1 MRIPSIARAAAL
13 ALLVAALPQA
23 RPAAQAQR
31 PMTIADTVEVPILAD
46 PQVAPDGRRVA
57 FMLVRADWAINRLMP
72 QVFVTAMDGSGE
84 PVQLTFDR
92 RGASSPRWSPDGRT
106 LAFVA
111 RRDGDP
117 AGQIYLLPMD
127 GSGGEARRL
136 GTLPS
141 SPGALRWAPD
151 GSALYFLASDPPT
164 AVERTR
170 QRVQDDVY
178 EFDADW
184 KPRRLWRIDLAGT
197 ATALT
202 PADTTV
208 LEYTLSA
215 DGARVAHRR
224 APSPLLDDSAKGEVW
239 IMAADG
245 TGAVQVT
252 DNAVEEHEVRFSP
265 DGSRLLFLAEV
276 NSALE
281 PYYNA
286 KVFTMAAS
294 GGPLTRLE
302 PDAPYEVDSA
312 EWSAD
317 GRRIRFVAN
326 LGVHQELMDMAAA
339 GGDVRTLTSGDHA
352 VGNWRQYAGGDV
364 FTLNEPTRVELWRL
378 ETGAAAPVPV
388 THLHRYVAETF
399 ALARQE
405 KVTWTGRDGVTI
417 EGLLNY
423 PIDYEPGRRYPLV
436 VSLHGGPSL
445 TDQFGGMNNP
455 FTYLEVLAGRGY
467 AVLRPNYRGSS
478 AYGDAFRRDIVGDY
492 FRNQPY
498 DVLAGVDHVIEM
510 GVADPARLI
519 VMGGSA
525 GGHLTNKLIT
535 MTDRFK
541 AAISTSGA
549 ANWISLFAQTD
560 SREDRDVVLEGT
572 PWQADAPFGA
582 LWAQSPLST
591 VWKASTPTL
600 LIVGERD
607 RRVPMPQSVEMY
619 RGLKANGV
627 PVRLLVGPREAHS
640 WGELRHVLSQAAEGL
655 WWMEH
660 YALGREYERERA
672 PGDEK
677 GTNGQR

>member
-1 MRIPSIARAAAL
+1 MRRIPPVAAAAL
-13 ALLVAALPQA
+13 LLAAALVA

-31 PMTIADTVEVPILAD
+31 PMTITDTIEVPIVAD

-57 FMLVRADWAINRLMP
+57 FMLLRADWSNNRLMP
-72 QVFVTAMDGSGE
+72 HNYVAPTDGAGE
-84 PVQLTFDR
+84 PVQLTFDA
-92 RGASSPRWSPDGRT
+92 RGESSPRWSPDGRT

-111 RRDGDP
+111 RRDGDA

-127 GSGGEARRL
+127 GCGGEAQRV
-136 GTLPS
+136 GNLPS
-141 SPGALRWAPD
+141 SPGSLRWAPD
-151 GSALYFLASDPPT
+151 GAALFFLAADPPT
-164 AVERTR
+164 PAERAR
-170 QRVQDDVY
+170 QRAQDDVY

-184 KPRRLWRIDLAGT
+184 RPRRLWRVALDGT

-202 PADTTV
+202 PPGTTV
-208 LEYTLSA
+208 LEYTISA
-215 DGARVAHRR
+215 DGRRIAHRR
-224 APSPLLDDSAKGEVW
+224 APSPLPDDSAKGEIWV
-239 IMAADG
+239 MAADG

-276 NSALE
+276 NDALE
-281 PYYNA
+281 PYYNV
-286 KVFTMAAS
+286 KVFTMPAS

-302 PDAPYEVDSA
+302 PDAPYEVESA

-317 GRRIRFVAN
+317 GQRIRFVAN
-326 LGVHQELMDMAAA
+326 LGVHAELMEMRAS
-339 GGDVRTLTSGDHA
+339 GGGVRALTDGDHA

-378 ETGAAAPVPV
+378 EAGATRPTPV
-388 THLHRYVAETF
+388 THLHRYLAETF
-399 ALARQE
+399 LLAKQE

-423 PIDYEPGRRYPLV
+423 PANYRPGERYPLV

-445 TDQFGGMNNP
+445 SDQFGSLNNP

-467 AVLRPNYRGSS
+467 AVLRPNYRGSTG
-478 AYGDAFRRDIVGDY
+478 YGDAFRRDVVDGY
-492 FRNQPY
+492 FKNQQY
-498 DVLAGVDHVIEM
+498 DVLAGVDKVIAM
-510 GVADPARLI
+510 GVADPDRLV

-535 MTDRFK
+535 MTGRFK
-541 AAISTSGA
+541 AAISTSGV

-560 SREDRDVVLEGT
+560 SREDRALLLGGT
-572 PWQADAPFGA
+572 PWQRDAPFA
-582 LWAQSPLST
+582 SLWAQSPLSEVSKVT
-591 VWKASTPTL
+591 TPTL

-607 RRVPMPQSVEMY
+607 QRVPMPQSVEMY

-627 PVRLLVGPREAHS
+627 TTRLLVGPREAHS
-640 WGELRHVLSQAAEGL
+640 WGELRHVVAQAAEGL
-655 WWMEH
+655 WWMER
-660 YALGREYERERA
+660 YALGREYEREQA
-672 PGDEK
+672 PGDGK
-677 GTNGQR
+677 GQR